1 MKEIEIEISH
11 EEITLE
17 GKRKLSD
24 KWKKCKIEVENI
36 IVDDF
41 DDDIVKEF
49 FKEI

>member
-1 MKEIEIEISH
+1 MKEIEISH

-36 IVDDF
+36 IVDD
-41 DDDIVKEF
+41 IVKEF